1 MGLSKIWVA
10 ITRFI
15 ARRFI
20 KKSELNGSDDP
31 YNYPL
36 F

>member
-1 MGLSKIWVA
+1 MVLRKIWVA
-10 ITRFI
+10 IARFI
-15 ARRFI
+15 SRRFA
-20 KKSELNGSDDP
+20 KKSELSGADDP